1 MGVRAPSA
9 SGHGSLRRMRPPNDL
24 LHRAATLAAGQHG
37 VLADR
42 QLAALGVTRRGRESM
57 VGAGQWERVT
67 PAVLRCCA
75 APATP
80 QQEAMAVLLDLGPC
94 SALSRPSAIAV
105 LGVDAFPLLPVHAAV
120 PRGQRSRLVDPAR
133 VHTSHH
139 LGDELVA
146 VVDGLRCTGVELT
159 LLDAAGW
166 LVPGRLEHLVDRFWA
181 LGILDVRRALHMART
196 VGRGHRNVRELR
208 ALLEERDDG
217 RPPPESST
225 EARFHRC
232 LREDGQPALERQVVV
247 TDGAGAMRVDGADPS
262 ALLVVEIQ
270 SRRYHGSISDARRDV
285 ERIERLRALGWTV
298 AEVWEDEVWK
308 DGPATARRI
317 GQLRS
322 RLRARRGHI

>member
-1 MGVRAPSA
+1 
-9 SGHGSLRRMRPPNDL
+9 MRPPIDL
-24 LHRAATLAAGQHG
+24 LHAAATVAARQHG

-42 QLAALGVTRRGRESM
+42 QLTALGLSRRWRESM
-57 VGAGQWERVT
+57 VGSGQWERVA
-67 PAVLRCCA
+67 PGVLRSCA

-80 QQEAMAVLLDLGPC
+80 EQEAMAVLLDLGPG
-94 SALSRPSAIAV
+94 SALSRPSAIAA
-105 LGVDAFPLLPVHAAV
+105 LGVDSFSLLPVHAAV
-120 PRGQRSRLVDPAR
+120 PRLQRSRLVDPAHL
-133 VHTSHH
+133 HTSHH
-139 LGDELVA
+139 LCDELVA

-166 LVPGRLEHLVDRFWA
+166 LAPGRLEHVVDRFWA
-181 LGILDVRRALHMART
+181 LGILDVRRALHVART

-217 RPPPESST
+217 GPPPESST

-247 TDGAGAMRVDGADPS
+247 VDELGEMRVDGADRL
-262 ALLVVEIQ
+262 ACLVVEIQ
-270 SRRYHGSISDARRDV
+270 SRRYHGSISDARRDA
-285 ERIERLRALGWTV
+285 ERMERLRALGWV
-298 AEVWEDEVWK
+298 VEEVWEGEVWQ

-317 GQLRS
+317 GELRR